1 MIHASFQQSILTCK
15 YKENPCNLS
24 SDFEY
29 FFSSDY
35 SYCFKFNSDLSN
47 LKTTNMPG
55 PLNGFEFSMNI
66 GLSPFLLANKRGLRV
81 FIHNS
86 TRKYPIRYI
95 DIQPGVA
102 ANVALKQV
110 QYKHLPKPY
119 TNCIA
124 DITANSGEPQT
135 KVMEYMFRNLSVNV
149 YSYSLCQS
157 IVFSYNLLQTCGCLD
172 STFLKTEVKNLC
184 FTSSQIDCMN
194 TFRANFD
201 KDVSYQ
207 CPLGN
212 LKFIGV
218 GRPLIKKF

>member
-1 MIHASFQQSILTCK
+1 
-15 YKENPCNLS
+15 
-24 SDFEY
+24 
-29 FFSSDY
+29 
-35 SYCFKFNSDLSN
+35 
-47 LKTTNMPG
+47 MPG

-66 GLSPFLLANKRGLRV
+66 GLSPFQLANKIGLRV

-194 TFRANFD
+194 TVRANFD

-218 GRPLIKKF
+218 GGPLIKKF